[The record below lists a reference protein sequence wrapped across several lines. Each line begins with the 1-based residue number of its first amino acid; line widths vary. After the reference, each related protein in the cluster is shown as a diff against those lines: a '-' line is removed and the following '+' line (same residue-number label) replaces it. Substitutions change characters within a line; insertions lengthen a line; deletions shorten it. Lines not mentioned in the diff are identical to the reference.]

1 VIPISQMQS
10 TGKFTGRRREISGG
24 GESYLNTQKGTSLTK
39 KKKKGCF
46 DSSAVSAQTAGISFH
61 IGIQPSIQQHYSK
74 VKFISIP
81 SFVALL
87 HVPTKC

>member
-1 VIPISQMQS
+1 MQS

-24 GESYLNTQKGTSLTK
+24 GESYLNTQKGTSLTKK